1 MTQST
6 SLVRNVVKVKSK
18 LSGDIIRF
26 IFIIM
31 IFILVGPVSAYTH
44 EQQTV
49 LDGMNLSYK
58 FGIAYEKAI
67 QERNVADYNNLV
79 DIYNAWIRQVFGEG
93 ASALFKSKITTAD
106 LLVVAQNPQVT
117 TEIPSYQPAPGVIN
131 PYYQV
136 AFPPGV
142 INPYVTKR
150 PFNASSELGKFGKQQ
165 VRTDLMGDAG
175 YIEAIT
181 ADRVL
186 RDFLY
191 P

>member
-1 MTQST
+1 
-6 SLVRNVVKVKSK
+6 
-18 LSGDIIRF
+18 
-26 IFIIM
+26 M
-31 IFILVGPVSAYTH
+31 IFLLVGQVSAYTH

-93 ASALFKSKITTAD
+93 ASALLKSKITTAD
-106 LLVVAQNPQVT
+106 LPVVAQNPQVT

-131 PYYQV
+131 PYYQAEFPPGGINPYYQV

-142 INPYVTKR
+142 INPYVTRR

-165 VRTDLMGDAG
+165 IRTDLMGDAG